1 MRSATICTVYN
12 RPPKLLTANDNDEDS
27 VMYSFEVDMWSFGCC
42 LLEMETGCVP
52 FPGDTPDTVY
62 HL

>member
-1 MRSATICTVYN
+1 
-12 RPPKLLTANDNDEDS
+12 
-27 VMYSFEVDMWSFGCC
+27 MYSFEVDMWSFGCC